1 MKSPYEV
8 VYSVLVT
15 EKATLMQ
22 EKYNKVLFKVNPACN
37 KIEIRQAVEAIF
49 KDDGVTVSAVN
60 VINVLGKNKR
70 MRSARMGKRPDWKKA
85 IVTLA
90 AGNIDVIG

>member
-15 EKATLMQ
+15 EKATMMQ
-22 EKYNKVLFKVNPACN
+22 EKFNKVLFKVNPACN
-37 KIEIRQAVEAIF
+37 KIEIRKAVESIF
-49 KDDGVTVSAVN
+49 DGVVVSTVN
-60 VINVLGKNKR
+60 VINVLGKKKR

-90 AGNIDVIG
+90 EGNIDVIG